1 MKHYVKIL
9 AFTVLTLISSIS
21 FAETI
26 TSDITING
34 AKNYAGDVTVRNC
47 TCVITAAVTV
57 NGDFT
62 ADGATIV
69 IGENGS
75 LHVTGDFSCES
86 YEVYGGF
93 LGLSLLST
101 KGSNINI
108 NGNLSVD
115 GDIDVNGYNS
125 SSICSLTISSDGE
138 MHSRNLTIGNNGD
151 LTLSGNANVTQTT
164 TINGSATVNNN
175 AELDTKNLTVG
186 NNGDLTL
193 SGKADVTQTTT
204 INGSAT
210 VSNNAEIDT
219 KYLTV
224 GDNGD
229 LTLSGRIIADETT
242 TINGSASVNANAI
255 MYTKSDLTIGEYGE
269 LTLNRGSFTIIEGD
283 LYQDGDTPIGWGIL
297 FPHQGDIKADDATLV
312 VAGDYTIW
320 EGWASGADQD
330 SDFPDP
336 THNENFFVFGS
347 NNLDIIEKINSSPG
361 TREAFDEKY
370 PGGLAGFIVH
380 VLPIELV
387 YFTADE
393 IGGGV
398 RFAWKTA
405 SELNN
410 DYFTIEFSIDAVEFT
425 ELTTIEGAGT
435 SSEPNRYRY
444 TDFSSNCGI
453 VYYRLKQTDFDGKYS
468 YSKTVSV
475 AFAEHQISD
484 SYNYFI
490 YPNPATDR
498 ISIGGGSYESVSFVS
513 ANGNILRREAA
524 SGSHD
529 ITRLPKGMKF
539 VIIHT
544 ENGDVSE
551 RFIKR

>member
-9 AFTVLTLISSIS
+9 AFTVLTLISNIS

-26 TSDITING
+26 TSNTTING
-34 AKNYAGDVTVRNC
+34 TKNYAGDVTVRNC
-47 TCVITAAVTV
+47 TYTINAAVTV

-62 ADGATIV
+62 VDGATIV

-75 LHVTGDFSCES
+75 LHVKGDFTCQT
-86 YEVYGGF
+86 YYYW
-93 LGLSLLST
+93 SLWDGTTIT
-101 KGSNINI
+101 KSDITI
-108 NGNLSVD
+108 NGNLIVD
-115 GDIDVNGYNS
+115 RDMDVSGRNS
-125 SSICSLTISSDGE
+125 NYVSTITINE
-138 MHSRNLTIGNNGD
+138 NAELHTRNLTVGNNSD
-151 LTLSGNANVTQTT
+151 LTLSGNANVAQTT
-164 TINGSATVNNN
+164 TINGSVSVNNN

-210 VSNNAEIDT
+210 VNNNAEIDT

-224 GDNGD
+224 GDNGN

-297 FPHQGDIKADDATLV
+297 FPHQGDIKADEATLV

-347 NNLDIIEKINSSPG
+347 NNLDIIDKINSSPG

-398 RFAWKTA
+398 RFAWETA

-425 ELTTIEGAGT
+425 ELTTIEGVGT
-435 SSEPNRYRY
+435 STEPHNYRY
-444 TDFSSNCGI
+444 TDFSSHAGI
-453 VYYRLKQTDFDGKYS
+453 IYYRLKQTDYDGNFS
-468 YSKTVSV
+468 YSETVPV
-475 AFAEHQISD
+475 VFAEHHEAETNDIK
-484 SYNYFI
+484 FVV
-490 YPNPATDR
+490 YPNPATDHIT
-498 ISIGGGSYESVSFVS
+498 ISGGEYESISFVS
-513 ANGNILRREAA
+513 ANGAVLGREAA
-524 SGSHD
+524 QGSHD
-529 ITRLPKGMKF
+529 ITRLPKGLNF

-544 ENGDVSE
+544 ANGDVSE